1 MCSNGH
7 GQRRSLRP
15 LAACP
20 GPTKHTEVVQ
30 PRPRSVPGHT
40 DQSSARGAWA
50 TDGGGEMGIVREPVG
65 LLKSKSPTGLRRDRT
80 PHLRPPSA
88 QPPQEATLE
97 RSKPRATSP
106 SAASYDAVR
115 PPSTAAWSA
124 KKIALDEAAATMQ
137 ASHWPY
143 TLGSM
148 NMSGKVVHAQAPPHL
163 FSNRTSTTTRYG
175 TDAPHMLYTSGA
187 LAAADKS
194 GRKHSWHGTSLAHQ
208 RYQYHMLLSHVALKL
223 EEDEPNEEGK
233 INWTEAGEC
242 TGGSKT
248 DTLLP
253 GSSNSNSLRWPPLP
267 VGHLADL
274 RPLDAKWRAAAPER
288 CASTQ
293 SRSSTPSG
301 VSSGPMHLAKP
312 LKRLDAV
319 PLTASAFVDMSRKDK
334 EARRQARERRRIFE
348 HAKKQ
353 GVEDVES
360 WLESLEANK
369 SENPAAKANY
379 SNNRWSSNDKHRWLA
394 VSDDGLTVTPSYTGT
409 QYCNGLVRAKQGF
422 WSGRHYWEIT
432 LDRFSVNGE
441 GWHCIGVADPEV
453 PLQGNEGQ
461 IVMGASQAAACLYLE
476 NCQKMRA
483 SGRPLEYGKRA
494 VKQGDVIGV
503 LLDLDLGELSF
514 FLNGNDMGV
523 AFYGMRGPLFPAVEM
538 GMMVGQQHAYTA
550 NFSAKAPPRRKL
562 EAPPPSDE
570 EAFRDIS
577 CILPM
582 TSMKYHGEGFG
593 AILSVP
599 STMPHEAPGGIHY
612 RVSNYPQMGE
622 YLMHGATGQPKPHAV
637 TPLNRTVMDNPFER

>member
-1 MCSNGH
+1 M
-7 GQRRSLRP
+7 
-15 LAACP
+15 
-20 GPTKHTEVVQ
+20 
-30 PRPRSVPGHT
+30 
-40 DQSSARGAWA
+40 
-50 TDGGGEMGIVREPVG
+50 
-65 LLKSKSPTGLRRDRT
+65 
-80 PHLRPPSA
+80 
-88 QPPQEATLE
+88 QEATVIYE

-115 PPSTAAWSA
+115 PPSTAVLSA
-124 KKIALDEAAATMQ
+124 SKTALNEASASMQ
-137 ASHWPY
+137 STLWPF
-143 TLGSM
+143 TVGSM
-148 NMSGKVVHAQAPPHL
+148 HMSGKIVHAQAPPNL
-163 FSNRTSTTTRYG
+163 FSNRTSTTTRYS
-175 TDAPHMLYTSGA
+175 TDSPHMLYTNSA

-194 GRKHSWHGTSLAHQ
+194 GRKHPWHGTSLAHQ
-208 RYQYHMLLSHVALKL
+208 RYQYHMLLSHVALKM
-223 EEDEPNEEGK
+223 EENEPNEEGK
-233 INWTEAGEC
+233 ISWTEASEC
-242 TGGSKT
+242 TGGGKT

-253 GSSNSNSLRWPPLP
+253 GSSNSNSVRWPPLP

-274 RPLDAKWRAAAPER
+274 RPLDAKKRAAPPER
-288 CASTQ
+288 SSSTH
-293 SRSSTPSG
+293 SRSSTPSRA
-301 VSSGPMHLAKP
+301 SGPMHLSKP

-319 PLTASAFVDMSRKDK
+319 PLTGSAFVEMSRKDK
-334 EARRQARERRRIFE
+334 EAERQARERRRIFE

-369 SENPAAKANY
+369 SENHAAKTNY
-379 SNNRWSSNDKHRWLA
+379 ASDRWSRKDKHHWIS
-394 VSDDGLTVTPSYTGT
+394 VSDDGLTISPCYAST
-409 QYCNGLVRAKQGF
+409 QDCNGLVRAEQAF

-432 LDRFSVNGE
+432 LDRFAVAGV
-441 GWHCIGVADPEV
+441 GWHCIGVADPDV

-461 IVMGASQAAACLYLE
+461 IVMGASQSAACLCLE

-483 SGRPLEYGKRA
+483 SDRPVEYGKRA
-494 VKQGDVIGV
+494 VKQGDVVGV

-514 FLNGNDMGV
+514 FLNGIDMGV
-523 AFYGMRGPLFPAVEM
+523 AFYGMRGPLSPAVEM
-538 GMMVGQQHAYTA
+538 GMMVGQQHAYTV
-550 NFSAKAPPRRKL
+550 NFGAQAPPRRKL